1 MKSSDSN
8 LRTHALVAAA
18 ALGLALVGCRSV
30 EGIDPSNPARG
41 PGALVGNGAPVSDGN
56 FVGGDDSVPEPR
68 DVAPPTGDGYVSCDV
83 ACQSYCDSLGL
94 ENPINRGVCPSMW
107 GAGLASTPIDRPEA
121 CRRLFADMVGRFPS
135 PTEVNTTC
143 NRGSWGETVKELL
156 ATDEFL
162 LVNQRRWADKL
173 LYNNRTVNLERAYD
187 MDDLVG
193 KAYAGQVAWDLF
205 AAVTSA
211 HPILTRRHDTDGD
224 RADAVFKLFMGRPPY
239 ASERSDLGRLFA
251 HWTNGYFD
259 HPHIGRV
266 PDAFIR
272 YPCVT
277 ADGEPDP
284 ETEGQCTSI
293 KWGHNPLVMAPD
305 LRAEDQGEQE
315 GTMWSGYLT
324 AEEWQE
330 LQLPGR
336 LLTEQTAF
344 WEFAVDEAME
354 QYFGYDLGTEVPE
367 VRHEMVEYLLQYN
380 GDIRAVHFAIATS
393 IPYLQST
400 QALNPEAYAWT
411 YGPLK
416 QIQVEPWLD
425 SIKRTTG
432 LQMGDCDHRIS
443 NPEDYLEN
451 DDDAEFEFGGWAF
464 AMVKNSRWVI
474 DDERQ
479 LVTDYR
485 NLARTLGGC
494 PANEVGGRFTTI
506 SILNTALQE
515 GMMVDLCD
523 PGVAGTDNQ
532 IAADALLPEGMS
544 PNTAL
549 SDEVAE
555 QIVARQTR
563 LFLSR
568 EPNQEELDEA
578 RLAASACTPAPCDA
592 ESFARPVCFA
602 VLSSSEMLFY

>member
-1 MKSSDSN
+1 MKSTASN
-8 LRTHALVAAA
+8 LRTHALIAAA
-18 ALGLALVGCRSV
+18 ALGLTLFGCRAV

-56 FVGGDDSVPEPR
+56 FAGGDDQVPAAR
-68 DVAPPTGDGYVSCDV
+68 DTTPPSGEGYVPCDV

-94 ENPINRGVCPSMW
+94 DNPINRGVCPSMW

-121 CRRLFADMVGRFPS
+121 CRRLFVDMVGRFPS
-135 PTEVNTTC
+135 PSEVNTTC
-143 NRGSWGETVKELL
+143 NRTSWGETVKELL

-193 KAYAGQVAWDLF
+193 KAYSGQVAWDLF
-205 AAVTSA
+205 ASVTAA

-224 RADAVFKLFMGRPPY
+224 RADATFKLFMGRPPY

-266 PDAFIR
+266 PDAFIQ

-277 ADGEPDP
+277 ENGAPDP
-284 ETEGQCTSI
+284 ESEGQCTSI
-293 KWGHNPLVMAPD
+293 KWGHNQIIMAPD

-354 QYFGYDLGTEVPE
+354 QYFGYDLGTVVPE

-380 GDIRAVHFAIATS
+380 GDIRSVHFAIATS

-400 QALNPEAYAWT
+400 QALNPESYPWT

-425 SIKRTTG
+425 SIQRTTG

-451 DDDAEFEFGGWAF
+451 DDNAEFEFGGWAF

-479 LVTDYR
+479 LVTGYR

-523 PGVAGTDNQ
+523 PGVAGTDDQ
-532 IAADALLPEGMS
+532 IPTEALLPEGMAG
-544 PNTAL
+544 NTAL

-578 RLAASACTPAPCDA
+578 RLAAAACTPAPCDA

-602 VLSSSEMLFY
+602 VLSSAEMLFY